1 MMLKKKRVTKY
12 SKLIMLNLKK
22 FLMLF
27 PFIFTVSI
35 VSMINVLFTN
45 NHQTLLTNYKTVTV
59 VKNNYLNLIEIES
72 ELAKKLMTM
81 NANQVTYNDLNQ
93 LFNQNI
99 ELILENPVSNTTVN
113 IVKINS
119 YPELGKIHALTN
131 INNVNTGD
139 NILGTMYNVEF
150 IVDGFNILI
159 VGKTNLESWKIILI
173 VLSQTI
179 IFILIL
185 IIIVSIANYNKKF
198 KKDSYD
204 EYDDVL
210 FK

>member
-1 MMLKKKRVTKY
+1 M
-12 SKLIMLNLKK
+12 
-22 FLMLF
+22 
-27 PFIFTVSI
+27 
-35 VSMINVLFTN
+35 
-45 NHQTLLTNYKTVTV
+45 
-59 VKNNYLNLIEIES
+59 
-72 ELAKKLMTM
+72 
-81 NANQVTYNDLNQ
+81 NQ

-139 NILGTMYNVEF
+139 NILGTMHNVEF

>member
-12 SKLIMLNLKK
+12 SELIMLNLKK

-81 NANQVTYNDLNQ
+81 NANQVTIMTWINYS
-93 LFNQNI
+93 I
-99 ELILENPVSNTTVN
+99 KILS
-113 IVKINS
+113 
-119 YPELGKIHALTN
+119 
-131 INNVNTGD
+131 
-139 NILGTMYNVEF
+139 
-150 IVDGFNILI
+150 
-159 VGKTNLESWKIILI
+159 
-173 VLSQTI
+173 
-179 IFILIL
+179 
-185 IIIVSIANYNKKF
+185 
-198 KKDSYD
+198 
-204 EYDDVL
+204 
-210 FK
+210 